1 MKGKEADYEGS
12 LCIPLWGSNNIGE
25 GVSVDDES
33 EGAVV
38 FVDDESKGEGTGAD
52 VESVNDEL

>member
-12 LCIPLWGSNNIGE
+12 LCIPLWGSNDTGEGEGE

-33 EGAVV
+33 EG
-38 FVDDESKGEGTGAD
+38 EGEGAGAD